1 MVGLLILGF
10 TAAVDAMF
18 LGGLEFTP
26 RDEALM
32 EKLPFVIQGR
42 WFFLSADGLLGKLE
56 SKLEGFTNR
65 NGGFTI
71 SRSCQVPGPTQA
83 QAVCL
88 AMVST
93 VSTAKTP
100 GQVPRSFLGILAA
113 LDQWIKAKKSIK
125 GGSYQ
130 QKWGWNSDGGPNNI
144 HCNSRCFSQA
154 WTLPSLPW
162 LLTEWIKLLLFG
174 VLYKNKAPQQIKIY
188 HHILDLLKDPPSP
201 KKKNVYGLRFRVVGF
216 PSENETKNQQIQVI
230 SRSFVGYLQYP
241 LSLDQPKQHVML
253 ALSPITSPWLTN
265 HSPNYPHDYPTTAC
279 FCLKSPGFT

>member
-83 QAVCL
+83 VCL

-113 LDQWIKAKKSIK
+113 LDQWIKAKK
-125 GGSYQ
+125 
-130 QKWGWNSDGGPNNI
+130 W
-144 HCNSRCFSQA
+144 
-154 WTLPSLPW
+154 
-162 LLTEWIKLLLFG
+162 
-174 VLYKNKAPQQIKIY
+174 
-188 HHILDLLKDPPSP
+188 
-201 KKKNVYGLRFRVVGF
+201 RVVATSRNGA
-216 PSENETKNQQIQVI
+216 ETQMV
-230 SRSFVGYLQYP
+230 
-241 LSLDQPKQHVML
+241 
-253 ALSPITSPWLTN
+253 APITSIAFPMLFPGMDA
-265 HSPNYPHDYPTTAC
+265 SQSAMVAYRMDPNCC
-279 FCLKSPGFT
+279 FLGFCIKIRHPNKSRFIIIF